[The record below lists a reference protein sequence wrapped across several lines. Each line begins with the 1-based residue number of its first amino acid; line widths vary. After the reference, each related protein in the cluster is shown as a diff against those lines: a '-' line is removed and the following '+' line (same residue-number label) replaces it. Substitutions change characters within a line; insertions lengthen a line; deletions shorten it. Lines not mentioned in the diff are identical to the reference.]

1 MDCWIKIFVLLA
13 FIPQIAAAGLFDM
26 LNEKYIENM
35 SEMPISVYMTPD
47 KNWQPSYDYFERN
60 CKRDF
65 SPKFMVGWVD
75 IIGFKNLV
83 KVNDVM
89 YYNPPNSGE
98 ALIGYETISCV
109 IGHRLFKGKTI
120 YDLTVKQQ
128 DDQVVANLKATQ
140 ILYWIPAGGNRIYD
154 NLIQTFSDS
163 EIAPQ
168 LYSNSITP
176 SIEIIEYNNSIE
188 PKIVIIVTESN
199 ASKIMIQYGNNV
211 AIHTQKAYRVEVT
224 EKGVYYA
231 NATPLDSWDVH
242 GFARFG
248 NSVIINTNLSAF
260 DYSQLNITVS
270 DIFGYVHA
278 EQEQFNITRVTYD
291 PEKIV
296 YNPLLFWFIGTLL
309 TLFGA
314 SVYLI
319 GRIQL

>member
-1 MDCWIKIFVLLA
+1 
-13 FIPQIAAAGLFDM
+13 
-26 LNEKYIENM
+26 M
-35 SEMPISVYMTPD
+35 SEMPISINMKPD
-47 KNWQPSYDYFERN
+47 KNWQPSYDYFERK

-65 SPKFMVGWVD
+65 SPKFMIGWVD

-83 KVNDVM
+83 KVNDIM

-98 ALIGYETISCV
+98 AIIGYDTVSCV
-109 IGHRLFKGKTI
+109 IGHRLFKGKKI
-120 YDLTVKQQ
+120 NEVRVEQQ
-128 DDQVVANLKATQ
+128 GDQVITILKATQ
-140 ILYWIPAGGNRIYD
+140 VLYWIPAGGNWIYD
-154 NLIQTFSDS
+154 NLTQTFSDS

-188 PKIVIIVTESN
+188 PKIVITVTEPN
-199 ASKIMIQYGNNV
+199 ASKIVIRYGDAV
-211 AIHTQKAYRVEVT
+211 ATHTQKAYHVEVT
-224 EKGVYYA
+224 EKGIYYA
-231 NATPLDSWDVH
+231 NATPLDSWNIQ

-260 DYSQLNITVS
+260 DYSQLNITIS
-270 DIFGYVHA
+270 DIFCSVRA

-296 YNPLLFWFIGTLL
+296 YNPLLFGFIGTLL

-314 SVYLI
+314 SAYLI